1 MIQSVER
8 FNYTTEY
15 DATQWGE
22 NLIWPVWAAEFG

>member
-15 DATQWGE
+15 DARKWGE